1 MTSFTFSKRIDALDI
16 LMLVLAGSLSAVLIV
31 GALTSAFGSPIIS
44 DVNAQSE
51 SELAQ
56 TIAQFID
63 GNPQCN
69 VLLDANCLTLIY
81 ESPSRIILT
90 ADFINTI
97 ARGYNTAIWEI
108 IEMQETKGFSVEL
121 IELTGQGTKGNP
133 YSYFVVMKSTT
144 STTK

>member
-1 MTSFTFSKRIDALDI
+1 MIFKLDI
-16 LMLVLAGSLSAVLIV
+16 LMLVLVGSLSAILV
-31 GALTSAFGSPIIS
+31 S

-63 GNPQCN
+63 GNPACEFP
-69 VLLDANCLTLIY
+69 TLQGTEILFNTCAHIIY
-81 ESPSRIILT
+81 ESPSKVVLT
-90 ADFINTI
+90 GDFIHTLSQTHN
-97 ARGYNTAIWEI
+97 AVIWEI

-133 YSYFVVMKSTT
+133 HSYFIVMSSST
-144 STTK
+144 K